1 MTMSRPLAP
10 LPRRR
15 FCTMACRAA
24 SGATLATLLPA
35 CSGGSSSPTAPAPES
50 GGVTMLAVVNGTF
63 SSGQVRVVTAGTAL
77 DEVGGAALV
86 QSVAGEFLVA
96 RTGASAVAAVDAI
109 CTHESC
115 TVTGAAGA
123 IYVCPCHGSRYDRSG
138 QVVAGPAA
146 AALRRFDATVADGV
160 VTIAL

>member
-1 MTMSRPLAP
+1 MMSTPFAP

-15 FCTMACRAA
+15 FCTMACRAV

-35 CSGGSSSPTAPAPES
+35 CAGGSSSPTSPAPAG
-50 GGVTMLAVVNGTF
+50 GGVTTLAVVAGAF
-63 SSGQVRVVTAGTAL
+63 GDGVVRVTAAGSAL
-77 DEVGGAALV
+77 AEVGGAALV
-86 QSVAGEFLVA
+86 PSTAGEFLVA
-96 RTGASAVAAVDAI
+96 RTGASSVVVIDAI
-109 CTHESC
+109 CSHESC

-123 IYVCPCHGSRYDRSG
+123 VYVCPCHGSRYDRNG
-138 QVVAGPAA
+138 QVLAGPAP